1 MEAAQ
6 GINVPQL
13 IKLKS
18 EIVDLLRLD
27 EKMWQQRIK
36 EHWMV
41 LRDRNPKYF
50 HTRASQRF
58 CRNRIVE
65 LRNTDGALVSGDA
78 NVLVMV
84 LAYYKNLFSSSR
96 QNEID
101 EVVQSIKF
109 VITEDMNRSL
119 ASAFSWVEIETALNQ
134 MAPLKAPR
142 PDRMPPIFFQNF
154 WSDIGDDVV
163 QAILS
168 CLNSSN
174 IISGLNHTFISII
187 PKVKNPKYATE
198 FCCIALCNIL
208 YKLVSKVL
216 ANRLKKVLPHI
227 I

>member
-1 MEAAQ
+1 
-6 GINVPQL
+6 
-13 IKLKS
+13 
-18 EIVDLLRLD
+18 
-27 EKMWQQRIK
+27 
-36 EHWMV
+36 MV
-41 LRDRNPKYF
+41 SRDHNSKYF
-50 HTRASQRF
+50 HTRALQRF
-58 CRNRIVE
+58 HRDRIVE
-65 LRNTDGALVSGDA
+65 LRNTDGALVSSDA

-84 LAYYKNLFSSSR
+84 LAYYKSLFSSSR
-96 QNEID
+96 QDEID

-109 VITEDMNRSL
+109 VITENMNRSL
-119 ASAFSWVEIETALNQ
+119 ASAFSRVEIKTALNQ
-134 MAPLKAPR
+134 MAPLKALGL
-142 PDRMPPIFFQNF
+142 DRMPPIFFQKF